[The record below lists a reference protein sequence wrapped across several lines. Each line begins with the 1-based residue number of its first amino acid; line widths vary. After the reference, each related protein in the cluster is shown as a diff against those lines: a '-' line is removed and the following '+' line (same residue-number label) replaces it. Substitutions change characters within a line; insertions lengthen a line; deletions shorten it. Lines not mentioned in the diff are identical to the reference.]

1 MIWREKRVLLIV
13 LGLLL
18 LANTIFFFTYRV
30 QYVSRLEDLDARQ
43 EQTTA
48 QLDQARHARVTAQ
61 QQLAASKKVQSDLQ
75 VLYNE
80 RWSTALMR
88 LTALIDEVRRL
99 AAASHLEPPSY
110 SFTTGES
117 KIASTST
124 ANNAAPN
131 TKGSIGTTTVEIAFN
146 VQGTYDQVRR
156 LINLLELSD
165 QFVII
170 DGISLAASGE
180 RESAD
185 KAEKTDRTLTLN
197 IRLKTLFRDARNA
210 PAAAKQL

>member
-1 MIWREKRVLLIV
+1 MIWREKRILLIV

-30 QYVSRLEDLDARQ
+30 QYENRIHDLDARH
-43 EQTTA
+43 EQA
-48 QLDQARHARVTAQ
+48 QARLDQAHHARITAE
-61 QQLAASKKVQSDLQ
+61 QQLAAYKKVQSDLQ

-110 SFTTGES
+110 QFTTGES

-124 ANNAAPN
+124 STN
-131 TKGSIGTTTVEIAFN
+131 TKGAIGTTTVEIAFT
-146 VQGTYDQVRR
+146 VQGTYEQVRR

-170 DGISLAASGE
+170 DGISLAASGGPPG
-180 RESAD
+180 SATD
-185 KAEKTDRTLTLN
+185 KTLSLN
-197 IRLKTLFRDARNA
+197 IRLKTLFRDTRPNA
-210 PAAAKQL
+210 PVAAKQL

>member
-1 MIWREKRVLLIV
+1 MIWREKRILLIV

-30 QYVSRLEDLDARQ
+30 QYVSRLRDLDARH
-43 EQTTA
+43 EQA
-48 QLDQARHARVTAQ
+48 QARLDQAHHARITAE
-61 QQLAASKKVQSDLQ
+61 QQLAAYKKVQSDLQ

-110 SFTTGES
+110 QFTTGES
-117 KIASTST
+117 KNASTST
-124 ANNAAPN
+124 STN
-131 TKGSIGTTTVEIAFN
+131 TKGAIGTTTVEIAFT
-146 VQGTYDQVRR
+146 VQGTYEQVRR

-170 DGISLAASGE
+170 DGISLAASGG
-180 RESAD
+180 SPGSPT
-185 KAEKTDRTLTLN
+185 EKILNLN
-197 IRLKTLFRDARNA
+197 IRLKTLFRDTRPNA
-210 PAAAKQL
+210 PAAPKQL